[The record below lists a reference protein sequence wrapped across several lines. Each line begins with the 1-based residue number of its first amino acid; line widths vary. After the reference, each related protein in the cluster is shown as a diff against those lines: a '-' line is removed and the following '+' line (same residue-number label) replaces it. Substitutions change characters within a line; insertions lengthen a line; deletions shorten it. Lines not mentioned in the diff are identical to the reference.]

1 MHKTLIVV
9 GVLCCLTLFL
19 AGAQADSVDLVTSTN
34 SWAQLETEHLDGGD
48 FKGWFNLTIT
58 NTGSEAWGD
67 FHFGINSV
75 PGYDASSVKFVVD
88 SPYEPTSTQSP
99 LTWNLDPGL
108 QQLDLYFYGDPVN
121 PGETA
126 EFHVYTDNTAE
137 QVPFFSICFWPTPV
151 PEPASM
157 LMLGLGAVLLRLRK
171 R

>member
-1 MHKTLIVV
+1 MKKLLLVV
-9 GVLCCLTLFL
+9 GVLCLLNLFIS
-19 AGAQADSVDLVTSTN
+19 AAQADSVDLVTTAD
-34 SWAQLETEHLDGGD
+34 SWDVQQTEHLDGDD

-75 PGYDASSVKFVVD
+75 PGYDASSVKFVID
-88 SPYEPTSTQSP
+88 SPNEPWSTQSP
-99 LTWNLDPGL
+99 LSWNLDPGL
-108 QQLDLYFYGDPVN
+108 QQLDLYFYNDPVN
-121 PGETA
+121 PNEIAT
-126 EFHVYTDNTAE
+126 FHVYTDNTAE
-137 QVPFFSICFWPTPV
+137 QVPFFAICFWPTPV